1 MISDLLIVLVQSAL
15 RALVLAVAVWAGLRV
30 FRVRNVLAA
39 KLAWSMVLAAALV
52 MPALLPL
59 AARLPVAVV
68 PLPRLAAIDAPPAQ
82 QQAFT
87 RLPVDTSAPV
97 APHSIEQSQSRPA
110 SLARAAQAA
119 VDAVVPAAVP
129 DVVPD
134 VAPSA
139 VSNTRA
145 DTSIGMTGAAFLAR
159 CVQAVVSISPV
170 RLAGLLY
177 LCVAGVLLLRLLFGL
192 AVALR
197 LWFRAQPVSLPNAIG
212 AGKLLLRASAAVAS
226 PVTLGSGVILPA
238 DYATWDEQ
246 KLRIVLAHERS
257 HIRQKDFYLQLLA
270 GLYAALVWISPLGWW
285 LKRKLSDLGEA
296 IGDRCGAEE
305 ATSRTTYVQVLLE
318 FAAAPRLNLTQITV
332 IGVAMARPSSLSR
345 RMEFLLNESAFR
357 QAFSTRRRAFA
368 AALVLPVVLFA
379 GAALVR
385 VEAATQTPQKT
396 EPASTSASTQPA
408 TGQSQPDAVS
418 APDAVQLPP
427 QNQPDTGTTPNVAP
441 AQSPVL
447 STQHSPVH
455 VDVPAIHVD
464 VPAIHVDVP
473 AKHIEVPAVHV
484 DVPAHQVNVPAVH
497 VDVPAQHIEV
507 PAQHIDMPEQHIEVP
522 AQHIDVPAIHIDE
535 PPAGA
540 QDNSGGHAWNR
551 PPHELLAMVSG
562 FRHTLIQSN
571 GSATEATFDRT
582 LTASGQVELHVGTG
596 AGNIHLTRGSA
607 GQVHV
612 RATIHS
618 ESADDAEEVR
628 NLAANPPI
636 EQTGNIIRIG
646 QQHHE
651 GANHISIDYEI
662 EAPADALLSAASGS
676 GNIKDEGVGHDA
688 KLMTGS
694 GDVTATGIE
703 GGFTAQTGSGNIVV
717 ENNGEGDAKVQT
729 GSGSIDVKGVHGAL
743 KAQTGSGDIKI
754 AGTPSAEWKLQSG
767 SGNIEL
773 SPGGAPMTLDA
784 SSASGSI
791 TSDSAITAQTSS
803 EDRHRLHGE
812 LNGGGPEVRIETGS
826 GDIRIH

>member
-1 MISDLLIVLVQSAL
+1 MISDLFVVLVQSAL
-15 RALVLAVAVWAGLRV
+15 RALVLAVAVWAGLHV
-30 FRVRNVLAA
+30 FRVRNVVAA

-68 PLPRLAAIDAPPAQ
+68 PLPWLAATDAPPVQ

-87 RLPVDTSAPV
+87 PLPVDASAPV
-97 APHSIEQSQSRPA
+97 APHSMEQSQSRPA

-139 VSNTRA
+139 ASNLRA
-145 DTSIGMTGAAFLAR
+145 GTSIGMTGAAFLAR
-159 CVQAVVSISPV
+159 CVQAVASISPV

-197 LWFRAQPVSLPNAIG
+197 LWLRAHPVSLPIDIG
-212 AGKLLLRASAAVAS
+212 AGKLRLRSSAAVAS

-257 HIRQKDFYLQLLA
+257 HIDQKDFYLQLLA
-270 GLYAALVWISPLGWW
+270 GLYAALVWFSPLGWW

-357 QAFSTRRRAFA
+357 QAFATRRRAFA
-368 AALVLPVVLFA
+368 AALVLPAVLFA

-396 EPASTSASTQPA
+396 EPAATQPA

-418 APDAVQLPP
+418 APDAVQVPP
-427 QNQPDTGTTPNVAP
+427 QNQPDTGTAPAPAP

-473 AKHIEVPAVHV
+473 ARHIDVQAVHV

-507 PAQHIDMPEQHIEVP
+507 PAQHIDMQEQHIEVP
-522 AQHIDVPAIHIDE
+522 AQHIDVPAIHIDV
-535 PPAGA
+535 PQPGA

-562 FRHTLIQSN
+562 FRHTLVQPTR
-571 GSATEATFDRT
+571 SAAEATFDRT
-582 LTASGQVELHVGTG
+582 LNASGQVELHVSTG

-612 RATIHS
+612 HATVHS

-628 NLAANPPI
+628 NLAANPPV

-646 QQHHE
+646 KQHSE
-651 GANHISIDYEI
+651 GMNHISIDYEI

-676 GNIKDEGVGHDA
+676 GNVTDEGVGHDA

-729 GSGSIDVKGVHGAL
+729 GSGNIDVKGVHGAL

-754 AGTPSAEWKLQSG
+754 AGTPSAEWKLESG

-784 SSASGSI
+784 SSASGTI
-791 TSDSAITAQTSS
+791 TSDSAIAAQTSS
-803 EDRHRLHGE
+803 EDHHRLRGE
-812 LNGGGPEVRIETGS
+812 LNGGGPEVRVETGS